1 MPRHMKLFYRTQII
15 MNLSLTI
22 YGQFTVIHVFQRKT
36 QTIFDTKNAPEDSIN
51 SHIRIMNIC
60 NGLWSLL

>member
-1 MPRHMKLFYRTQII
+1 MKLFYRTQII

-36 QTIFDTKNAPEDSIN
+36 QTIFDVKTTLKIP
-51 SHIRIMNIC
+51 
-60 NGLWSLL
+60 